1 MPPPDIWQTYL
12 SSMIWS
18 NPSFHSVACHFFCL
32 HSTYTWVSHVHNS
45 LRSLPLGYSTVSP
58 RNEHLIVL
66 WGKFSE
72 SFGIY
77 YHQMKLENVG
87 GDGKHSQKWRR
98 CWTCPWPG
106 TPTVV
111 PVIWWG
117 SILILAKVY
126 AWEASILQCKS
137 WLECNKP
144 YHWANHKSLQSLK
157 FIVKHDLE
165 CKKTLHGNR
174 TLYNQTKQNR
184 TEQCLKKLTC
194 IGHAWRDN

>member
-1 MPPPDIWQTYL
+1 MPVPQKCLPLTFGRHIWAQYFGVTH
-12 SSMIWS
+12 
-18 NPSFHSVACHFFCL
+18 PSILLLAIFFVYIL
-32 HSTYTWVSHVHNS
+32 HTRVSHIHNW
-45 LRSLPLGYSTVSP
+45 LRSLPLGYSMASP

-72 SFGIY
+72 CFGIY

-98 CWTCPWPG
+98 CRTCPWPG
-106 TPTVV
+106 TPTVI
-111 PVIWWG
+111 PGIWWG

-126 AWEASILQCKS
+126 AWEPSILKCKS

-144 YHWANHKSLQSLK
+144 YHWANHKSLESLK

-165 CKKTLHGNR
+165 C
-174 TLYNQTKQNR
+174 
-184 TEQCLKKLTC
+184 
-194 IGHAWRDN
+194 